1 MDTRLKEILATIEEI
16 GHLSE
21 SAMEEARAR
30 QEILAKPTGAL
41 GELEEIT
48 IRLAGITGKVKNDM
62 TKQAIAIFSADNGV
76 VDEGVASAPQSVT
89 LSQTINFTRRLTGV
103 GSMAK
108 YFGIDLL
115 VVDMG
120 VKMDIPQELYTS
132 DMTQH
137 QCSDVEGGC
146 VQGLSRGIV
155 NRSLGR
161 GTKNL
166 AKGPA
171 MTREEALQAIYTGM
185 DAVEAI
191 KRCGYHVF
199 GIGEMGIGNTT
210 TSACVLAAL
219 LGLDGED
226 VVGRGGGLNDE
237 GMLKKVRIV
246 DEAVARCEQYGGG
259 NVVDEADTEHI
270 QTRISKDIDVVG
282 ILAEVGGFDICAM
295 VGAFLGA
302 AYYKLPVVIDGY
314 ISAVAALAA
323 YWLAPQ
329 VTDFM
334 FGSHVSKEKGYMVA
348 MDALDVKPYFNL
360 GMRLGEGSGCPIS
373 FKIMETACA
382 TMNGMATFAEGAI
395 DADYLQEA
403 KKGNFF

>member
-1 MDTRLKEILATIEEI
+1 M
-16 GHLSE
+16 
-21 SAMEEARAR
+21 
-30 QEILAKPTGAL
+30 
-41 GELEEIT
+41 
-48 IRLAGITGKVKNDM
+48 
-62 TKQAIAIFSADNGV
+62 
-76 VDEGVASAPQSVT
+76 T

-103 GSMAK
+103 GSMSK

-120 VKMDIPQELYTS
+120 VKMDIPQELYTAE
-132 DMTQH
+132 MTEH
-137 QCSDVEGGC
+137 QCAADGSC
-146 VQGLSRGIV
+146 IQGLSRRIV

-185 DAVEAI
+185 DAAEAI
-191 KRCGYHVF
+191 KRCGYGIF

-237 GMLKKVRIV
+237 GMLKKIRIV

-270 QTRISKDIDVVG
+270 RTRISKEIDVVG

-302 AYYKLPVVIDGY
+302 AYYKMPVVIDGY

-373 FKIMETACA
+373 FKIIETACA

-403 KKGNFF
+403 KRGNFF